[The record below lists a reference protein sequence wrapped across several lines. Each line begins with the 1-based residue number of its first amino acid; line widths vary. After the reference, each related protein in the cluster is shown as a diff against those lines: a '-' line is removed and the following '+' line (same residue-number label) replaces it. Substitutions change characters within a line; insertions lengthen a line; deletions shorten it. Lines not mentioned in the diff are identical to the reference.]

1 MQCIQNRAHV
11 LSEEE
16 LKEMELSE
24 KALAEKL
31 VQESARRVEEMKKFD
46 MERRVNEK
54 LTDLEEAARK
64 ESQHLLAKAME
75 QRENEEEEIKQL
87 NAAINNAKIQA
98 IRDAQLLEKEQIK
111 KEMAEENDRLDR
123 MMEIDRQNALKVQAA
138 IEAKRKEEEMLGACE
153 IIKQINQNEQDRLL
167 ALAKS
172 EQENMLMRRKIAE
185 EMLDEMSR
193 RVNHQTKQ
201 DEFRKELD
209 KYADL
214 MREMKLKRAEDDR
227 KLDLKVQQEQR
238 AKEERDA
245 AIEAEQLRIR
255 KEKELEINRL
265 YGMQERAIDNQAEK
279 DALRAKRAMEESERQ
294 WRRKELEAARK
305 VQAAKEEM
313 KQEKIKA
320 DQYKTRLLAIEA
332 TRNKMEFERV
342 LRHQKEMIE
351 KEKLEEEKRQKK
363 KAECS
368 EELRKQI
375 CEKEQRRIAER
386 NAFFEEGIR
395 SEEEARLRR
404 LRLQEAKNRK
414 MEELRRAGIPE
425 KYLADIE
432 RKAGLLKIA
441 NINP

>member
-1 MQCIQNRAHV
+1 MQRIQNKARI

-31 VQESARRVEEMKKFD
+31 QESARRVEQMKKFD

-54 LTDLEEAARK
+54 LNDLEEAARK

-75 QRENEEEEIKQL
+75 QRQDEEEEIKQL
-87 NAAINNAKIQA
+87 NAAINNARIQA

-123 MMEIDRQNALKVQAA
+123 MMEIDRQNAIKVQAA

-172 EQENMLMRRKIAE
+172 EQENMIMRRKIAN
-185 EMLDEMSR
+185 EMLEEMSR

-201 DEFRKELD
+201 NEFKKELD
-209 KYADL
+209 KYYNL
-214 MREMKLKRAEDDR
+214 TREIKLKRAEDDR
-227 KLDLKVQQEQR
+227 KMDLKVQQDQK

-255 KEKELEINRL
+255 KEKEEEINRL

-320 DQYKTRLLAIEA
+320 DQYKTRLLAMEA

-342 LRHQKEMIE
+342 LRHQKEMIA

-375 CEKEQRRIAER
+375 CEKEQQRIAER

-404 LRLQEAKNRK
+404 MRLLEAKNRK
-414 MEELRRAGIPE
+414 MDELRKAGIPE